1 MLGMKI
7 LLVEDSATLRHAM
20 CQYIIE
26 AGHTPLVAES
36 GEQALQLLEGNPVD
50 MIIMDVEMPGLNG
63 FETTSL
69 IREWLG
75 DHWIPII
82 FVTGKSDDEDYRKGI
97 EAGGDDYLIKP
108 VSKMIIMAKIRA
120 MERITEM
127 RDQLNH
133 LNAELETLSQ
143 LDGLTQTLNRRAFTD
158 QAEQQWLLA
167 QRRQSTTSVLMIDV
181 DYFKPYNDHYGHPAG
196 DRVLQQI
203 SETIRQCLHRPY
215 DLLGRYGGEEFIVL
229 LPDTDLCGAVQV
241 SESINQAIR
250 ALNIPHAHSATAP
263 HLTVSIGGACCQQ
276 TAGYRLEDLIKAAD
290 RSLYR
295 AKHNGRDQ
303 FKVDEM
309 AAHSTVLIAHSDP
322 FIQQTLSSALQA
334 QCNIITAD
342 CAEEAFEL
350 AVNIRPDLIV
360 LDHKMTSSQGQPL
373 GEQLQQTPRTQAT
386 AQIRLDAPEP
396 TASTTTLRHLSL
408 PINPGQLRQL
418 AKELLS

>member
-1 MLGMKI
+1 MKI

-20 CQYIIE
+20 CQYITE
-26 AGHTPLVAES
+26 AGHTPLVADS
-36 GEQALQLLEGNPVD
+36 GEQALQLLEDNPVD

-120 MERITEM
+120 MERIAEM
-127 RDQLNH
+127 RDQLNR
-133 LNAELETLSQ
+133 LNAELEALSQ

-167 QRRQSTTSVLMIDV
+167 QRHQSTTTALMIDV
-181 DYFKPYNDHYGHPAG
+181 DHFKPYNDHYGHPAG
-196 DRVLQQI
+196 DQALRQV
-203 SETIRQCLHRPY
+203 SEAIRGCLHRPY
-215 DLLGRYGGEEFIVL
+215 DLLGRYGGEEFVVL
-229 LPDTDLCGAVQV
+229 LPDTDINGAIQV
-241 SESINQAIR
+241 SECIGKSIAALEIR
-250 ALNIPHAHSATAP
+250 HDHSPTAR
-263 HLTVSIGGACCQQ
+263 HLTVSIGGACCHQ

-295 AKHNGRDQ
+295 AKHGGRNQ
-303 FKVDEM
+303 FKIDEM

-322 FIQQTLSSALQA
+322 DIQQAISSALLTQF
-334 QCNIITAD
+334 NIVTAE
-342 CAEEAFEL
+342 CAEEALEL
-350 AVNIRPDLIV
+350 AVNIRPELVV
-360 LDHKMTSSQGQPL
+360 LEAGMANEQGVL
-373 GEQLQQTPRTQAT
+373 LSGQLRQAPRTRAS
-386 AQIRLDAPEP
+386 AQIQVDTEAQAADATRPN
-396 TASTTTLRHLSL
+396 HLSL
-408 PINPGQLRQL
+408 PIDPDKLMRL
-418 AKELLS
+418 AKSLLQ